1 MSDKDG
7 RLGPMIETVSGM
19 RDIAR
24 LQIRM
29 IDKCLHLLVMH
40 RDHVRDLPRGENE
53 VFRVISTMIHM
64 VGISGHSLLK
74 LTDEIGLGVKDA
86 FPVARSLVEGAINV
100 CFIMAEGVE
109 AAEKAA
115 RHAEVKAYRD
125 LSREWDSGGFKIV
138 AGYSGRL
145 RPDEIARLEAMLPEF
160 TNKRGG
166 EKSWTDK
173 TLKQRL
179 ACVEQAFPSSSMIS
193 LNASAFNVY
202 RHASEVV
209 HGTYFSALYFWGM
222 TLPGRKAPTTRD
234 DLRLTLVDHQFSVL
248 SSAIFAF
255 DGLISCFAAYTNL
268 PDLAAEA
275 RAHCD
280 RLKTLPSIKEA
291 LAHDDGGKFL
301 R

>member
-24 LQIRM
+24 SQLRT
-29 IDKCLHLLVMH
+29 IDKCLHFLVMH
-40 RDHVRDLPRGENE
+40 RDHVKKLPRGEKE
-53 VFRVISTMIHM
+53 VFRVILTMIHM

-109 AAEKAA
+109 AAEKAS

-125 LSREWDSGGFKIV
+125 LSREWDAGGFKMA

-145 RPDEIARLEAMLPEF
+145 PPDEKSRLETMLPEF

-166 EKSWTDK
+166 EKGWTDK

-179 ACVEQAFPSSSMIS
+179 ARVEQAFPSSSMIS
-193 LNASAFNVY
+193 LNTSAFNVY

-209 HGTYFSALYFWGM
+209 HGSYFSALYFWGM
-222 TLPGRKAPTTRD
+222 TLPGRKVPATTD
-234 DLRLTLVDHQFSVL
+234 DLKLTLVDHQFSVL
-248 SSAIFAF
+248 MSAIFAF

-268 PDLAAEA
+268 PDLATEA
-275 RAHCD
+275 RTHCD
-280 RLKTLPSIKEA
+280 RLNTLPSIKEA
-291 LAHDDGGKFL
+291 LTQSDGDKL
-301 R
+301 RR